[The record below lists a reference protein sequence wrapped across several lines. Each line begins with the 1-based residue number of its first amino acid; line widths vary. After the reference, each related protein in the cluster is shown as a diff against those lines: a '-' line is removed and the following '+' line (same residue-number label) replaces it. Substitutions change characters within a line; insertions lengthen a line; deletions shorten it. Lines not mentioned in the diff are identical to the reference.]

1 MSGCITVGVQII
13 DVTLPLLHTNCNNFP
28 EGLLHRRGVSGIS
41 SYTISFWPQSS
52 SSSLNT
58 AESLEAVVFK
68 RSPEI
73 KIVKLT
79 PLSSIAC
86 LYQLYE

>member
-1 MSGCITVGVQII
+1 MSGYIPVGVLII
-13 DVTLPLLHTNCNNFP
+13 DVTLPLLHASCNNFP

-68 RSPEI
+68 RSPETR
-73 KIVKLT
+73 IVKIEWTVFSL
-79 PLSSIAC
+79 AYC
-86 LYQLYE
+86 N